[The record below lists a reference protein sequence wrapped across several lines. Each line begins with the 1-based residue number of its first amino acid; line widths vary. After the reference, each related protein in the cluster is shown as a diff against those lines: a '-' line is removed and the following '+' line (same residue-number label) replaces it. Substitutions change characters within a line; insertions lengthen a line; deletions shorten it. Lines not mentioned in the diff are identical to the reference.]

1 MKWYILRPFIRIG
14 IYQGN
19 TVSIKFYDL
28 YMKDAPTDAEK
39 EEMALT
45 QKQVIALQ
53 QSVGAKLDR
62 LNMQFNSK

>member
-1 MKWYILRPFIRIG
+1 
-14 IYQGN
+14 
-19 TVSIKFYDL
+19 
-28 YMKDAPTDAEK
+28 MKDAPTDAEK
-39 EEMALT
+39 EEMTLT